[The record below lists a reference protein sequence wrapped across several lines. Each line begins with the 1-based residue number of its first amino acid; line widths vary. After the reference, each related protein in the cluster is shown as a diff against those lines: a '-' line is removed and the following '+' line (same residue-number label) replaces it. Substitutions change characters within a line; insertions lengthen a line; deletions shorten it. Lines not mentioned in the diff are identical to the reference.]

1 MWRHHLVP
9 LMTFALGLAAAC
21 ETRTSGHRAS
31 TASTAPQ
38 LAVDS
43 GPSTPRISGDVSRL
57 NASDLVG
64 LRYGAG
70 TRPPSAL
77 APISGWLILPEGTPA
92 WAAEFRI
99 REAYYGIARVLLL
112 ERVYRPDASN
122 SLIWEIIAVQPLP
135 PFSPGYVLARGT
147 CSYGGRADGS
157 IAAIVRAGVERGEA
171 FRVTSQAW
179 RADLELHAFS
189 ESSLDGLRCVNKPFD
204 GR

>member
-1 MWRHHLVP
+1 M
-9 LMTFALGLAAAC
+9 
-21 ETRTSGHRAS
+21 
-31 TASTAPQ
+31 
-38 LAVDS
+38 
-43 GPSTPRISGDVSRL
+43 
-57 NASDLVG
+57 
-64 LRYGAG
+64 
-70 TRPPSAL
+70 
-77 APISGWLILPEGTPA
+77 
-92 WAAEFRI
+92 
-99 REAYYGIARVLLL
+99 
-112 ERVYRPDASN
+112 YRPDASN

-179 RADLELHAFS
+179 RADLEVHRFS

>member
-1 MWRHHLVP
+1 
-9 LMTFALGLAAAC
+9 FAPGLAAAC

-70 TRPPSAL
+70 TRPPSGL

-122 SLIWEIIAVQPLP
+122 FLIWEIIAVQALP
-135 PFSPGYVLARGT
+135 PISSGYLLALAT
-147 CSYGGRADGS
+147 CIFGRQAV
-157 IAAIVRAGVERGEA
+157 VR
-171 FRVTSQAW
+171 
-179 RADLELHAFS
+179 
-189 ESSLDGLRCVNKPFD
+189 
-204 GR
+204 